1 MIAAQI
7 VTEVRRLLREEILSQ
22 RKIAWL
28 MGVSRT
34 TVAAIA
40 SGKRP
45 DYDLL
50 RQLRDDEWEEPTGP
64 AVRCPGCGGRVHMP
78 CQLCRTRK
86 RIAEK
91 RHPYATGCACAS
103 LTGLASAAPRCAT
116 GSASAVPPRGPVA
129 EDLEPLGVNLRPE
142 HRARYEEVRAWRIRN
157 EQLATSTA
165 MLTPRTSPLT
175 SQGA

>member
-1 MIAAQI
+1 MIAPQI

-22 RKIAWL
+22 RKIASL
-28 MGVSRT
+28 TGISRT
-34 TVAAIA
+34 TVTAIA

-50 RQLRDDEWEEPTGP
+50 RQLRDDDWEEPTGP

-78 CQLCRTRK
+78 CQLCRIRK

-91 RHPYATGCACAS
+91 RHSCTTASASALPSRATGY
-103 LTGLASAAPRCAT
+103 ASAAPPHSPA
-116 GSASAVPPRGPVA
+116 A
-129 EDLEPLGVNLRPE
+129 EILEPLGVNLRPE
-142 HRARYEEVRAWRIRN
+142 HRARYEEVRAWRIKS
-157 EQLATSTA
+157 EQLAISTA
-165 MLTPRTSPLT
+165 TLTPHCSHLT